1 MIKIDVSAGE
11 LFDKITILNIKKRKI
26 QNTDKLINVNKE
38 LELLNEIGKT
48 YKKIDNE
55 VFEKFMQQLTETNER
70 LWEIEDEIRK
80 YEKSKIFDEKFIE
93 LARSVYIN
101 NDERFNIKSKINLYY
116 DSDIQEEKEYV
127 EY

>member
-11 LFDKITILNIKKRKI
+11 LFDKISILNIKKRKI
-26 QNTDKLINVNKE
+26 ENKDKLINVTKE
-38 LELLNEIGKT
+38 LELLNEIGET

-55 VFEKFMQQLTETNER
+55 VFQKFMQQLTQINER
-70 LWEIEDEIRK
+70 LWDIEDEIRN
-80 YEKSKIFDEKFIE
+80 YEKNKIFDDKFIE

-101 NDERFNIKSKINLYY
+101 NDERFNIKSNINSYY
-116 DSDIQEEKEYV
+116 GSDIQEEKEYV